1 MTATAIAGQGA
12 CLCAA
17 ALWAVSLVW
26 FRPLIERHG
35 ARAVNLAKCA
45 LACAMLAVTVAVAG
59 GFGGL
64 AAAPAH
70 DLALVALSG
79 IVGLALGDTALFGA
93 VKRLGTYRTLLLQNL
108 APAFAAAVAWG
119 WLGRA
124 PQPLAALGAAVTLS
138 GVVLVVAGRRERPD
152 APRPAALW
160 GFALALGAA
169 FSQGAGIVLAKEGM
183 HTLGSLSA
191 ALLRL
196 AAGVGV
202 LLVLAVPG
210 GTALGGAARLFTEAG
225 DRRRTMTATVL
236 GTYLAFIAMMFGVRN
251 APEAVAATLLAT
263 TPVFSLALG
272 VATGED
278 RPTSRGL
285 AGALLA
291 VAGVAIMSA
300 A

>member
-1 MTATAIAGQGA
+1 LPAAGA
-12 CLCAA
+12 
-17 ALWAVSLVW
+17 
-26 FRPLIERHG
+26 
-35 ARAVNLAKCA
+35 
-45 LACAMLAVTVAVAG
+45 
-59 GFGGL
+59 
-64 AAAPAH
+64 
-70 DLALVALSG
+70 
-79 IVGLALGDTALFGA
+79 
-93 VKRLGTYRTLLLQNL
+93 
-108 APAFAAAVAWG
+108 
-119 WLGRA
+119 
-124 PQPLAALGAAVTLS
+124 
-138 GVVLVVAGRRERPD
+138 PD

-202 LLVLAVPG
+202 LLVWRSP
-210 GTALGGAARLFTEAG
+210 AAPRWAG
-225 DRRRTMTATVL
+225 LRGCSPSRGPATHDDRDRL

-278 RPTSRGL
+278 GPRREDSPARSWPSPGRDHVGGMTSGSL
-285 AGALLA
+285 
-291 VAGVAIMSA
+291 
-300 A
+300 